1 MLSVAL
7 ANTATSVTDT
17 GFPAMTTVSTTL
29 PLSLSL
35 DQFRDLRDIIYE
47 KSGIF
52 FAENKLYL
60 LENRLGRRLKELQ
73 LPSFGDYID
82 HIRNQHGASSEFH
95 QIYNAVTINE
105 TFFFRF
111 QAQLEVFKK
120 LFADLTKQRLAQ
132 GNRSIDIWSAAS
144 SSGEELYTL
153 AIIVNELLGPAA
165 PNWKIQ
171 LLGTDISHRA
181 LKRAKDATYSKN
193 SFRGSMTE
201 AQKQHYFV
209 EEGNLFRVNN
219 QIRDMVQFRYL
230 NLNEVSAIRS
240 MANVDFIFCRNVMIY
255 FDDEMKKRV
264 MRSMYGMLNHGGY
277 FFLGEAESL
286 HGISSSFKV
295 EHFSGAFVYKKE

>member
-1 MLSVAL
+1 
-7 ANTATSVTDT
+7 VTNA
-17 GFPAMTTVSTTL
+17 GFPAMTTVSTAL
-29 PLSLSL
+29 PLALSL

-60 LENRLGRRLKELQ
+60 LENRLGRRLKELE

-82 HIRNQHGASSEFH
+82 HIKNQGGASSEFH
-95 QIYNAVTINE
+95 QIFNAVTINE

-120 LFADLTKQRLAQ
+120 LFTDLTKQRLTH
-132 GNRSIDIWSAAS
+132 GKRSIDIWSAAS

-153 AIIVNELLGPAA
+153 AIIISESLGPQLR
-165 PNWKIQ
+165 NWNIR
-171 LLGTDISHRA
+171 LFGTDISHRA
-181 LKRAKDATYSKN
+181 LKRAQDAAYSKN
-193 SFRGSMTE
+193 SFRGSMTVE
-201 AQKQHYFV
+201 QKQRYFE
-209 EEGNLFRVNN
+209 EEGNLFRVKD
-219 QIRDMVQFRYL
+219 QIKDMVQFRYL
-230 NLNEVSAIRS
+230 NLNDVAEIRR

-264 MRSMYGMLNHGGY
+264 LRSMYGMLNHGGY

-295 EHFSGAFVYKKE
+295 EHFSGAFTYKKE